1 MSRIISYDRV
11 ALERGF
17 SMNDSIFE
25 LKDYGRVVI
34 TLKKVM
40 DSRNMT
46 RNRLAALTG
55 LVYNTINRYYQNA
68 PITSVDLDVMAK
80 ICYVLDCEISD
91 ILSYEKPKTNQ
102 AESDR

>member
-1 MSRIISYDRV
+1 
-11 ALERGF
+11 
-17 SMNDSIFE
+17 MNDSIFD

-46 RNRLAALTG
+46 RNKLAVLTG

-91 ILSYEKPKTNQ
+91 ILSYEKPKANLI
-102 AESDR
+102 